1 MKDTREIKR
10 RKFINPTIVALELEQ
25 QLKDDI
31 DSLLVGSLPT
41 KSRNEWIREVLQQ
54 EVNYERE
61 QKLYETTN
69 SI

>member
-10 RKFINPTIVALELEQ
+10 CKFINPTIVALELET
-25 QLKDDI
+25 QLRDDI

-54 EVNYERE
+54 EVNYHE
-61 QKLYETTN
+61 QQQDNETTN